1 MDLRF
6 VGFLV
11 QNLGVNSLVFKELD
25 QIEQWGEEYYNDYV
39 AFPIPHTALQPT
51 TFDDWYNCLKYKITM
66 FLEKGLQM
74 LKYLSMATAIT
85 L

>member
-25 QIEQWGEEYYNDYV
+25 QIEQRGEENDDDYV
-39 AFPIPHTALQPT
+39 TFPIPHTTLQPT
-51 TFDDWYNCLKYKITM
+51 TFDD
-66 FLEKGLQM
+66 
-74 LKYLSMATAIT
+74 
-85 L
+85 